1 MKLEGA
7 KINFLGDSITE
18 GYGVSNP
25 EKLVWHQLIKRDYGL
40 KQANNYGASG
50 TRIARRTVPFL
61 GTPVYDITFELRAEI
76 MARDVDAVVVF
87 GGVNDFGHGDAH
99 FGNVNSDSE
108 DIYTFSFREQM
119 RKVFE
124 MDPVT
129 FDEDNANAY
138 LHYCPLVTAWQKM
151 GFSDEDIALLCDI
164 TMDGDRGVAEACG
177 FNLHLGCTI
186 GSGCSDKCNIHF
198 WRNELKE

>member
-1 MKLEGA
+1 MS
-7 KINFLGDSITE
+7 KIQNHAHPGDEVVEAVRNAIEFRGTWMGLIFDEMRKAGVDAEAITRRA
-18 GYGVSNP
+18 
-25 EKLVWHQLIKRDYGL
+25 IKRCGREMHGPIVL
-40 KQANNYGASG
+40 KA
-50 TRIARRTVPFL
+50 
-61 GTPVYDITFELRAEI
+61 AEG
-76 MARDVDAVVVF
+76 RE
-87 GGVNDFGHGDAH
+87 VNG
-99 FGNVNSDSE
+99 E